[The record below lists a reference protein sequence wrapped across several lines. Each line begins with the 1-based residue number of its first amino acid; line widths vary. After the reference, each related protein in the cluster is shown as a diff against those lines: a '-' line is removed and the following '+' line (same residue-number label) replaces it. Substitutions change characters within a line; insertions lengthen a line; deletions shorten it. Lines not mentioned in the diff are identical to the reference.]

1 MRRWVGFFGFLV
13 SLLGAPAL
21 AADLVVA
28 QVSPLSGPLGRSG
41 QDHFTGAKVYFDQ
54 VNEQAGGVSGRRLRF
69 LSEDDQYKPE
79 ETVRLVKLVAQRDR
93 PALFVNLFGSA
104 NVVAVLKDKTL
115 DRVRVPVFG
124 VTPGSESLRSPGSPW
139 LFHVTAGDREQVRH
153 VVRHLSTIGL
163 TRLALVFQDNP
174 FGKNGLALAREFA
187 RDAGVTVAGEYAV
200 PVGADDLK
208 PVASRLREA
217 GAQAY
222 LMVLATNSAA
232 SFVRD
237 VRALGDATP
246 TYGLS
251 YASIGDVLGKTPLEQ
266 AAGVALAQ
274 ISPNIFSQNTAVV
287 REFQATL
294 KRYAPEVKEP
304 TQQHFL
310 GYLSA
315 RVAVEA
321 LRKAGA
327 DASPEALAAAAR
339 ALRADLGGYQI
350 DFKGGNVGSTYV
362 NIGVIGRSGR
372 LVY

>member
-1 MRRWVGFFGFLV
+1 MNGPPPGSRPSGPPRISPRGQRPDEAHTTASARAARALRPGFTDWGHRMRRWVGFFGFLV

-28 QVSPLSGPLGRSG
+28 QVSPLSGPLGRSC

-115 DRVRVPVFG
+115 DGVRVPVFG

-174 FGKNGLALAREFA
+174 FGKNGPALGRAIA
-187 RDAGVTVAGEYAV
+187 RDAGG
-200 PVGADDLK
+200 
-208 PVASRLREA
+208 
-217 GAQAY
+217 
-222 LMVLATNSAA
+222 
-232 SFVRD
+232 
-237 VRALGDATP
+237 LGDATP
-246 TYGLS
+246 PYGLS

-287 REFQATL
+287 REVQATL
-294 KRYAPEVKEP
+294 NRSAPEVKEP

-372 LVY
+372 VG